1 MIIVENNILPIPG
14 FYAMTIYPFIFV
26 RKKVNPSNSPGSKER
41 REQMLNHEFIHGAQ
55 QLDFFIISLIISA
68 IVNTVGCLL
77 FNTAGC
83 LLFTCNILTLV
94 MGLLIPFIAFYIVY
108 GLNYLIN
115 IIRGCDDPYKEIVF
129 EREAYSNDLDFE
141 YLKTRKWTDIFKYI
155 KKK

>member
-1 MIIVENNILPIPG
+1 MIIVKNNILPIPG

-26 RKKVNPSNSPGSKER
+26 RKKVNPFNSPGSKER

-77 FNTAGC
+77 FTY
-83 LLFTCNILTLV
+83 NILTLV
-94 MGLLIPFIAFYIVY
+94 MGLLIPFIVFYIVY

>member
-26 RKKVNPSNSPGSKER
+26 RKNVNPSNSPGAEKR

-68 IVNTVGCLL
+68 IVNT
-77 FNTAGC
+77 AGC
-83 LLFTCNILTLV
+83 LLFACSLLTLI
-94 MGLLIPFIAFYIVY
+94 MGLLIPLIAFYIVY

-129 EREAYSNDLDFE
+129 EREAYSNDLNFE